1 MYDLYSHYQFLELIV
16 FYDTFYTCSIDAGR
30 FKSSSGRP
38 RRYIDIS
45 TIYSTI
51 CIDTSLEGFYEN
63 KFVLYSNITDCQLSV
78 TS

>member
-1 MYDLYSHYQFLELIV
+1 MQDVSSRVQEDLGGI
-16 FYDTFYTCSIDAGR
+16 
-30 FKSSSGRP
+30 
-38 RRYIDIS
+38 YIDIS